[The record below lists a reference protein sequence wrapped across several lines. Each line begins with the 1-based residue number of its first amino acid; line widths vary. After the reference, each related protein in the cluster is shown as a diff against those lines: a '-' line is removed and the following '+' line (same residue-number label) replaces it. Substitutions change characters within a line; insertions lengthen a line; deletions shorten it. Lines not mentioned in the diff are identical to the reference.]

1 LRGVAEVVL
10 DVLGSELEPWIID
23 TPKPIVPPEVLFA
36 REKLVEVEP
45 PQLGASV
52 VGLQMVHD

>member
-1 LRGVAEVVL
+1 MILH
-10 DVLGSELEPWIID
+10 VLGSKPQPWIID
-23 TPKPIVPPEVLFA
+23 AKEPVVPPEVLFA

-52 VGLQMVHD
+52 ADLQMLHD